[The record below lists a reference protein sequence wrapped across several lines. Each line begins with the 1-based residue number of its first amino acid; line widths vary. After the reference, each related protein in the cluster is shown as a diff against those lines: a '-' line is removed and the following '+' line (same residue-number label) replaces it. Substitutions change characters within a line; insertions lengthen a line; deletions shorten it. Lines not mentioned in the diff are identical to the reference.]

1 MGSRGPEGEGGKD
14 RSLPK
19 GRENRMTMAST
30 WRLRIDF
37 QTVLEY
43 LMILGL
49 IV

>member
-1 MGSRGPEGEGGKD
+1 VDGKGRREGGKD

-19 GRENRMTMAST
+19 GRENRLTMAGT

-37 QTVLEY
+37 KTVLEY
-43 LMILGL
+43 FMIFGL